1 METNTKHHYND
12 LTRITLSQKIKD
24 LLFSLPL
31 NKLYL
36 PYLSPYIHA
45 FAHTYNTYTNVNVL
59 KQPEG
64 SKQLL
69 QKRN

>member
-1 METNTKHHYND
+1 MATNNKHHYND

-36 PYLSPYIHA
+36 PCLSPYIHA